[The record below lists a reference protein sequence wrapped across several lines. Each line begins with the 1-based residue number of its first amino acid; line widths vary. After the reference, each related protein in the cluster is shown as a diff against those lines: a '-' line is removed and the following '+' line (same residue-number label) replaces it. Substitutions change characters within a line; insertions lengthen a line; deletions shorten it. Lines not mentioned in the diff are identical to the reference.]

1 MLIQPDQQSQS
12 VFSSLGSTFKEAFSA
27 YSLANVMQ
35 DMLYKIADGAREAV
49 GTVKELNDSIT
60 SLEMATGENY
70 NTVKQ
75 MMSLYNEMGQE
86 LGSITTDIAE
96 GADSWLRQGKSV
108 QETNQLLKDSMV
120 LSKVSDLSA
129 SDSTQ
134 YLTSAMNGYKVA
146 AEDVM
151 SIVDKVSQV
160 DLYSLL
166 TLVDLWRLCHE

>member
-1 MLIQPDQQSQS
+1 MEQEKQLVRS
-12 VFSSLGSTFKEAFSA
+12 
-27 YSLANVMQ
+27 
-35 DMLYKIADGAREAV
+35 
-49 GTVKELNDSIT
+49 KELNDSIT
-60 SLEMATGENY
+60 SLEMATGGKIIILL
-70 NTVKQ
+70 KQ
-75 MMSLYNEMGQE
+75 MMSQYKRKWGQE

-146 AEDVM
+146 SRRCYEHCGQ
-151 SIVDKVSQV
+151 SI
-160 DLYSLL
+160 
-166 TLVDLWRLCHE
+166 TGRLIFCY

>member
-1 MLIQPDQQSQS
+1 MLYS
-12 VFSSLGSTFKEAFSA
+12 VTQKDLKT
-27 YSLANVMQ
+27 
-35 DMLYKIADGAREAV
+35 MLYKIADGAREAV

-75 MMSLYNEMGQE
+75 MMSQYNEMGQE

-134 YLTSAMNGYKVA
+134 YLTSAMNGY
-146 AEDVM
+146 
-151 SIVDKVSQV
+151 
-160 DLYSLL
+160 LH
-166 TLVDLWRLCHE
+166 TRT